1 MEVIFMRVF
10 LKDKRADA
18 LAFRLF
24 KKYKFMSES
33 ERTKYEKRIFEPR
46 QKKLWNKAYEHT
58 GSEEFEIR
66 EKGYM
71 LFELYYKREMAWN
84 CCQYLLVA
92 EDWLMDVRN
101 ELKKLGREL
110 KSDLKDAW
118 EEFKSQL
125 KE

>member
-1 MEVIFMRVF
+1 MRVF

-24 KKYKFMSES
+24 KKYLFMNES
-33 ERTKYEKRIFEPR
+33 EREKHEKRIFKPR
-46 QKKLWNKAYEHT
+46 QEKLWNKAYEYSC
-58 GSEEFEIR
+58 SEDFDLRQKSYE
-66 EKGYM
+66 

-84 CCQYLLVA
+84 TCQYLLVGRGR
-92 EDWLMDVRN
+92 LMDVRN
-101 ELKKLGREL
+101 VLQKLGKEL

>member
-1 MEVIFMRVF
+1 MRVF

-24 KKYKFMSES
+24 KKYQFMSES
-33 ERTKYEKRIFEPR
+33 ERTKYEKGTFEPR
-46 QKKLWNKAYEHT
+46 QKKLWNKAYEYT
-58 GSEEFEIR
+58 GSEDFKLR

-71 LFELYYKREMAWN
+71 LFELYYEREMAWDA
-84 CCQYLLVA
+84 CQYLLVA
-92 EDWLMDVRN
+92 KDWLMDVRN
-101 ELKKLGREL
+101 ELQKAGKEL

>member
-1 MEVIFMRVF
+1 MRVF

-24 KKYKFMSES
+24 KKYRFMSES
-33 ERTKYEKRIFEPR
+33 ERGKYEKRTFEPR
-46 QKKLWNKAYEHT
+46 QKKLWNKAYEYT
-58 GSEEFEIR
+58 GSEDFEIR
-66 EKGYM
+66 QKGYI
-71 LFELYYKREMAWN
+71 LFELYYKREMAWDA
-84 CCQYLLVA
+84 CQYLLVA
-92 EDWLMDVRN
+92 EDWLRDARN
-101 ELKKLGREL
+101 ELQKLGKEL

>member
-1 MEVIFMRVF
+1 MRAF

-24 KKYKFMSES
+24 KKYRFMSEA

-84 CCQYLLVA
+84 ACQYLLVA

-101 ELKKLGREL
+101 ELQKLGKEL